1 MLSRLFT
8 RRWLTWLLIALIWA
22 AASVFLGRWQ
32 WSRYEGKSLSQHQL
46 TDNYNAKPVAVT
58 SILPHHD
65 TKLSPNDTWCQVKLV
80 GHYQAA
86 NLLLVRNRPND
97 GVFGYE
103 VVIPFQQADG
113 PTVLVDRGWV
123 DNGRTAAAPTAV
135 PPTPS
140 GTVTVV
146 GWVKPGEQA
155 NNNKR
160 VPGQVASINLDTI
173 ATVTKDNL
181 LTGGYVLMR
190 SEKPAAPAT
199 THGLAPLAKP
209 TPGTYAGINLSYA
222 LQWWAAA
229 IGGIL
234 LMLHRCWKEEQEA
247 VNGSQPRP
255 RKKPKKV
262 RIWDE
267 EDE

>member
-1 MLSRLFT
+1 MLV
-8 RRWLTWLLIALIWA
+8 ALIWA

-32 WSRYEGKSLSQHQL
+32 WHRYEAKSLSQHQL
-46 TDNYNAKPVAVT
+46 TDNYNAKPVPVT
-58 SILPHHD
+58 SILPH
-65 TKLSPNDTWCQVKLV
+65 TNTELSPNDTWRQVKLV
-80 GHYQAA
+80 GQYQAT
-86 NLLLVRNRPND
+86 NRLLVRNRPN
-97 GVFGYE
+97 GGAYGYE
-103 VVIPFQQADG
+103 LVIPFQQANG
-113 PTVLVDRGWV
+113 PTVLVDRGWL
-123 DNGRTAAAPTAV
+123 DNGRTAVAPTAV

-146 GWVKPGEQA
+146 GWLKPGEQA
-155 NNNKR
+155 KNNKR
-160 VPGQVASINLDTI
+160 VPGQLASINLDTI
-173 ATVTKDNL
+173 AKVTGDDL

-190 SEKPAAPAT
+190 SEKPASPAT
-199 THGLAPLAKP
+199 TRGLAPLPKP
-209 TPGTYAGINLSYA
+209 TPGTYAGVNLSYA

-247 VNGSQPRP
+247 VNDAEPRE

>member
-1 MLSRLFT
+1 MLRRLLT

-22 AASVFLGRWQ
+22 VASVFLGRWQ
-32 WSRYEGKSLSQHQL
+32 WHRYEAKSLSQHQL

-58 SILPHHD
+58 SILPTKD
-65 TKLSPNDTWCQVKLV
+65 AKLSPNDTWRQVKLV
-80 GHYQAA
+80 GHYQATDQ
-86 NLLLVRNRPND
+86 LLVRNRPNN

-113 PTVLVDRGWV
+113 PAVLVDRGWV
-123 DNGRTAAAPTAV
+123 DNGRTAAAPTSV
-135 PPTPS
+135 PPTPR

-146 GWVKPGEQA
+146 GWLKPGENA
-155 NNNKR
+155 TDNKP
-160 VPGQVASINLDTI
+160 VPGQVSSINLDTI
-173 ATVTKDNL
+173 ATRTGANL

-190 SEKPAAPAT
+190 SEKPAPPAT
-199 THGLAPLAKP
+199 TRGLAALPKP
-209 TPGTYAGINLSYA
+209 APGTYAGINLSYA

-234 LMLHRCWKEEQEA
+234 LMLYRCWKEEQEA
-247 VNGSQPRP
+247 VNGPAPRQ

>member
-1 MLSRLFT
+1 M
-8 RRWLTWLLIALIWA
+8 TWLLVALIWA

-32 WSRYEGKSLSQHQL
+32 WHRYEAKSLSQHQL

-58 SILPHHD
+58 SILPDKD
-65 TKLSPNDTWCQVKLV
+65 TKLSADDTWRQVKLV

-103 VVIPFQQADG
+103 LVIPFQQADG
-113 PTVLVDRGWV
+113 PTVLVDRGWL

-146 GWVKPGEQA
+146 GWLKPGEPA
-155 NNNKR
+155 TDNKR
-160 VPGQVASINLDTI
+160 VPGQVSSINLNTI
-173 ATVTKDNL
+173 ATRTNQSL

-190 SEKPAAPAT
+190 SEMPAAAAT
-199 THGLAPLAKP
+199 THGLAPLPKP

-234 LMLHRCWKEEQEA
+234 LMLYQCRKEELEA
-247 VNGSQPRP
+247 VRGPKP
-255 RKKPKKV
+255 KKPKKV